1 MTNIPGKKRKFSSFY
16 SRESH
21 IVQGEIV
28 EQRRTDLRDTGLHE
42 EEVDKAIREGE
53 TLNMSMA
60 HKSPQRKKLKMV
72 DDLFWELQPEL
83 YHSRL

>member
-1 MTNIPGKKRKFSSFY
+1 M
-16 SRESH
+16 
-21 IVQGEIV
+21 
-28 EQRRTDLRDTGLHE
+28 GLHE
-42 EEVDKAIREGE
+42 EEVDQAIHEEKTPG
-53 TLNMSMA
+53 MSTA

>member
-1 MTNIPGKKRKFSSFY
+1 VTNIPGQKRKFSSFS

-21 IVQGEIV
+21 IAQGDIV
-28 EQRRTDLRDTGLHE
+28 EQRRTDLRDMALHE
-42 EEVDKAIREGE
+42 EEVDQAIHEEKTPG
-53 TLNMSMA
+53 MSTA